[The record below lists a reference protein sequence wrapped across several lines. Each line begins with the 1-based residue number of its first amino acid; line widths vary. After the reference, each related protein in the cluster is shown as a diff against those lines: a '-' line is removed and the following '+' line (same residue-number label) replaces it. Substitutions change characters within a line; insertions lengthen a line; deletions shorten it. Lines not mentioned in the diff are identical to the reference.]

1 MEYFSNL
8 TRKYPKFYRIWL
20 GPFRAAISLNHPDTV
35 RALLKTAGR
44 SAGSY
49 SVYLVFGSDC
59 VCIVNNSC
67 YNFPLGLS

>member
-49 SVYLVFGSDC
+49 YRHL
-59 VCIVNNSC
+59 
-67 YNFPLGLS
+67 YM